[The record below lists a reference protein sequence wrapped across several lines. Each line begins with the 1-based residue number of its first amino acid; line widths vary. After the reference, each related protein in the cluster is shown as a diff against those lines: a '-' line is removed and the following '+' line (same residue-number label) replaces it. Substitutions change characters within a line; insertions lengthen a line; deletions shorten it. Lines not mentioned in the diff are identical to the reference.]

1 LEEDLMPLSEDEVYR
16 VRQQLAVEEYER
28 RKAAEQNKPSFL
40 RWLGGVGLGFIV
52 TKILQWLW
60 MTIKAAFGLT

>member
-1 LEEDLMPLSEDEVYR
+1 MSLTEDEVYR
-16 VRQQLAVEEYER
+16 VRYQLAREEFER

-52 TKILQWLW
+52 TKILEWLW
-60 MTIKAAFGLT
+60 ATIRKAFGLI

>member
-1 LEEDLMPLSEDEVYR
+1 MPLTEDEVSR
-16 VRQQLAVEEYER
+16 VRYQLAREEYER
-28 RKAAEQNKPSFL
+28 RKAAEQNKPSFM

-60 MTIKAAFGLT
+60 TTIKASFGLI

>member
-1 LEEDLMPLSEDEVYR
+1 MPLSEEEVSR
-16 VRQQLAVEEYER
+16 VRYQLAREEYER
-28 RKAAEQNKPSFL
+28 RVAAEQNKPSFL

-60 MTIKAAFGLT
+60 TAIKASFGLI

>member
-1 LEEDLMPLSEDEVYR
+1 MPLSEDEVSR
-16 VRQQLAVEEYER
+16 VRYQLAVEEYER

-52 TKILQWLW
+52 TKILQMLW
-60 MTIKAAFGLT
+60 HAIRVAFGLI

>member
-1 LEEDLMPLSEDEVYR
+1 LEEIRMPLSEDEVSR
-16 VRQQLAVEEYER
+16 VRYQLALEEFER

-40 RWLGGVGLGFIV
+40 RWLGGVGLGFVV

-60 MTIKAAFGLT
+60 TTIRAAFGLI

>member
-1 LEEDLMPLSEDEVYR
+1 MPLTEEEVSR
-16 VRQQLAVEEYER
+16 VRYQIALEEYER

-52 TKILQWLW
+52 TKILQMLW
-60 MTIKAAFGLT
+60 AAIRAAFGLI

>member
-1 LEEDLMPLSEDEVYR
+1 MPLSEDEVYR
-16 VRQQLAVEEYER
+16 VRHHLAVEEYER
-28 RKAAEQNKPSFL
+28 KKAAEQNKPSFL

-60 MTIKAAFGLT
+60 TTIKASFGLI

>member
-1 LEEDLMPLSEDEVYR
+1 MPLSEDEVYR